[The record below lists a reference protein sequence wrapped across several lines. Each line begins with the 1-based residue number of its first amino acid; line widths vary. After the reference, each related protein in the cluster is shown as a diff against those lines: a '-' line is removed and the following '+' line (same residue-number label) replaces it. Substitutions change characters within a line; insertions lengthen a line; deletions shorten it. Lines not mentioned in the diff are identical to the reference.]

1 MLLKK
6 YKTFAELNEALG
18 WPRTDG
24 RLSRIKNQNARKDR
38 DGKVFE
44 MGDNIAREI
53 EEKLLL
59 VHGWMDT
66 PPTYADMQDDPNPRA
81 QLLAVMDAL
90 PPDQYATA
98 TRLLAALAE
107 SDQLKNGTHH

>member
-6 YKTFAELNEALG
+6 LNSFADLNEALE

-38 DGKVFE
+38 EGKTFE

-53 EEKLLL
+53 EAKLGL

-66 PPTYADMQDDPNPRA
+66 PPTYTDLQGEPDPRA
-81 QLLAVMDAL
+81 QLLAVMEQL

-107 SDQLKNGTHH
+107 HDQAKNGTQH